1 MAASRDGRWA
11 VATNLMRFDADLM
24 RIDNF
29 R

>member
-1 MAASRDGRWA
+1 MTASRDGRWA
-11 VATNLMRFDADLM
+11 AATNLARLDADLM